1 MQDKTLTLAS
11 SKVFTET
18 LGSLSKIR
26 FLKKIVKDF
35 KKNVDNT
42 KDYTIFVK
50 SRIKMT
56 EKIQLILEDIRLKCK
71 DLHLQLELERSK
83 NLELKTELDAS
94 KSKISELNQKNEEY
108 IQTNMKL
115 VSELESTIKQGIE
128 VHVSGESNRNAQ
140 IDELVREI
148 EHCITQLNK

>member
-1 MQDKTLTLAS
+1 M
-11 SKVFTET
+11 
-18 LGSLSKIR
+18 
-26 FLKKIVKDF
+26 KKIVKDF

-94 KSKISELNQKNEEY
+94 KFKISELNQKNEEY

>member
-1 MQDKTLTLAS
+1 M
-11 SKVFTET
+11 SKV
-18 LGSLSKIR
+18 R
-26 FLKKIVKDF
+26 FLKKILKDF

-56 EKIQLILEDIRLKCK
+56 DKIQLVLEDIRLKCRH
-71 DLHLQLELERSK
+71 LHSQLELERSK
-83 NLELKTELDAS
+83 NLELRTELEAS
-94 KSKISELNQKNEEY
+94 KSKISELNQKNEEF

-115 VSELESTIKQGIE
+115 VTELESTIKQGIE
-128 VHVSGESNRNAQ
+128 MHGSGESNRNAQ

>member
-1 MQDKTLTLAS
+1 
-11 SKVFTET
+11 
-18 LGSLSKIR
+18 
-26 FLKKIVKDF
+26 LKKIVKDF

-71 DLHLQLELERSK
+71 DLHFQLELERSK